1 MSEQEV
7 TELIE
12 ALELIREMA
21 VGFPEDLTFYQIA
34 DKALSKLEA
43 KK

>member
-12 ALELIREMA
+12 ALELIRDMA
-21 VGFPEDLTFYQIA
+21 VGFPEDLSFYQIA